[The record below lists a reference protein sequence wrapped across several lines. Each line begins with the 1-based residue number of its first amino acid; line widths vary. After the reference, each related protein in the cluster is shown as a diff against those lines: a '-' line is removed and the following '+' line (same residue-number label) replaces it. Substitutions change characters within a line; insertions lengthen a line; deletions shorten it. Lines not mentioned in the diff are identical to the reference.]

1 MKLLRFM
8 GKVVYLCAKIAKTG
22 AKAFFLTETCDMI
35 CVDDIVCLRLVPAA
49 HFCYNKINK

>member
-8 GKVVYLCAKIAKTG
+8 GKAVYLCAKIAKKG
-22 AKAFFLTETCDMI
+22 AKAFFLTETCDML